1 MGVRSHP
8 LLLELALNTEGRSV
22 MNKVLATSET
32 PAIGKKGF
40 RRFSETGISTYLM
53 LSPFALLFLVFS
65 VYPVLASLRLSFMRY
80 NAICNPKQAPCGS
93 VGFGNY
99 TTLIFHDDRFH
110 KALSNTALYVVGAV
124 ILGMIASLS
133 LALSLQEDSR
143 ANRVLRVIF
152 FLPSVTSGIAVV
164 LVWGWVFRGD
174 GVGLLNEFLK
184 LFGVAPIQWLA
195 TTWMAIPILIFM
207 SIWGGAG
214 FGMILFLAGLNSIPA
229 MYYEA
234 AVIDGA
240 GPRERFRYITL
251 PLLRPVMV
259 YVGITG
265 VIGAFQIFEGV
276 YLLFPT
282 SVGSIGGLR
291 DMALMIVPY
300 LYDAGFNKFR
310 LGYASAIAWI
320 LFAIIFTVSMINL
333 KITRSL
339 EDLK

>member
-1 MGVRSHP
+1 MLNSIKPSTDGVSRK
-8 LLLELALNTEGRSV
+8 T
-22 MNKVLATSET
+22 
-32 PAIGKKGF
+32 GF
-40 RRFSETGISTYLM
+40 RRFSDVGISTYLM
-53 LSPFALLFLVFS
+53 LSPFAILFIVFS

-80 NAICNPKQAPCGS
+80 NAICNPDQSPCGS

-99 TTLIFHDDRFH
+99 TTLIFQDDRFH
-110 KALSNTALYVVGAV
+110 KALSNTALYVIGAV

-133 LALSLQEDSR
+133 LALALQEDTR
-143 ANRVLRVIF
+143 ANRILRVIF

-174 GVGLLNEFLK
+174 AVGLLNAMLNI
-184 LFGVAPIQWLA
+184 FGVEPIEWLA

-207 SIWGGAG
+207 SMWGGAG

-265 VIGAFQIFEGV
+265 IIGAFQIFEGV

-282 SVGSIGGLR
+282 SVGSIGGLQ

-333 KITRSL
+333 RITRSL

>member
-1 MGVRSHP
+1 MLKSVKNSADGVSRK
-8 LLLELALNTEGRSV
+8 T
-22 MNKVLATSET
+22 
-32 PAIGKKGF
+32 GF
-40 RRFSETGISTYLM
+40 RKFSDVGISTYLM

-80 NAICNPKQAPCGS
+80 NAICNPDQSPCGS

-99 TTLIFHDDRFH
+99 TTLILHDDRFH
-110 KALSNTALYVVGAV
+110 KALANTALYVVGAV

-133 LALSLQEDSR
+133 LALSLQEDTRS
-143 ANRVLRVIF
+143 NRVLRVIF

-174 GVGLLNEFLK
+174 GVGLLNAMLSV
-184 LFGVAPIQWLA
+184 FGVNPIEWLA
-195 TTWMAIPILIFM
+195 TTWMAIPILVFM

-259 YVGITG
+259 YVAITG
-265 VIGAFQIFEGV
+265 IIGAFQIFEGV

-310 LGYASAIAWI
+310 LGYASAIAWV
-320 LFAIIFTVSMINL
+320 LFGIIFLVSMINL
-333 KITRSL
+333 KLTRSL

>member
-1 MGVRSHP
+1 MLKSIKPSTDGVSRK
-8 LLLELALNTEGRSV
+8 T
-22 MNKVLATSET
+22 
-32 PAIGKKGF
+32 GF
-40 RRFSETGISTYLM
+40 RRYSDVGISTYLM
-53 LSPFALLFLVFS
+53 LSPFAILFLVFS
-65 VYPVLASLRLSFMRY
+65 VYPVLSSLRLSFMRY
-80 NAICNPKQAPCGS
+80 NAICNPDQSPCGS

-99 TTLIFHDDRFH
+99 TTLIFQDDRFH
-110 KALSNTALYVVGAV
+110 KALSNTALYVIGAV

-133 LALSLQEDSR
+133 LALALQEDTR
-143 ANRVLRVIF
+143 ANRILRVIF

-174 GVGLLNEFLK
+174 AVGLLNAILN
-184 LFGVAPIQWLA
+184 LVGVEPIEWLA

-207 SIWGGAG
+207 SMWGGAG

-240 GPRERFRYITL
+240 GPRQRFRYITL

-265 VIGAFQIFEGV
+265 TIGAFQIFEGV

-282 SVGSIGGLR
+282 SVGSIGGLQ

-320 LFAIIFTVSMINL
+320 LFAIIFVVSMINL
-333 KITRSL
+333 RITRSL

>member
-1 MGVRSHP
+1 MSSSQ
-8 LLLELALNTEGRSV
+8 LNTTAAV
-22 MNKVLATSET
+22 
-32 PAIGKKGF
+32 GKKGF
-40 RRFSETGISTYLM
+40 RKFSEAGIATYLM
-53 LSPFALLFLVFS
+53 LSPFAILFLVFS

-80 NAICNPKQAPCGS
+80 NAICNPDQAPCVS

-99 TTLIFHDDRFH
+99 TALILHDDRFH
-110 KALSNTALYVVGAV
+110 KALSNTTLYVIGAV
-124 ILGMIASLS
+124 ILGMMASLS
-133 LALSLQEDSR
+133 LALTLQQDTR
-143 ANRVLRVIF
+143 INRVMRVIF

-174 GVGLLNEFLK
+174 GVGLLNAFLNI
-184 LFGVAPIQWLA
+184 FGIAPVEWLA

-240 GPRERFRYITL
+240 GHKERFRYITL

-259 YVGITG
+259 YVGITST
-265 VIGAFQIFEGV
+265 IGAFQIFEGV

-282 SVGSIGGLR
+282 SVGSIGGLQ
-291 DMALMIVPY
+291 DMALMIVHY

-310 LGYASAIAWI
+310 LGYASAIAWV
-320 LFAIIFTVSMINL
+320 LFAIIFCVSMINL

>member
-1 MGVRSHP
+1 MISKVKSSKDGV
-8 LLLELALNTEGRSV
+8 T
-22 MNKVLATSET
+22 
-32 PAIGKKGF
+32 GKTGF
-40 RRFSETGISTYLM
+40 RKFSDVGISTYLM

-80 NAICNPKQAPCGS
+80 NAICNPDQSPCGS

-99 TTLIFHDDRFH
+99 TTLILHDDRFH
-110 KALSNTALYVVGAV
+110 KALANTALYVVGAV

-133 LALSLQEDSR
+133 LALALQEDSR
-143 ANRVLRVIF
+143 VNRVLRVIF

-174 GVGLLNEFLK
+174 GVGLLNALLK
-184 LFGVAPIQWLA
+184 LFSVGPIEWLA
-195 TTWMAIPILIFM
+195 TTWLAIPILIFM

-240 GPRERFRYITL
+240 GPKERFRYITL

-259 YVGITG
+259 YVAITG
-265 VIGAFQIFEGV
+265 TIGAFQIFEGV

-282 SVGSIGGLR
+282 SVGSIGGLQ

-320 LFAIIFTVSMINL
+320 LFAIIFAISMINL

>member
-1 MGVRSHP
+1 MLKSIKPSTDGVSRK
-8 LLLELALNTEGRSV
+8 T
-22 MNKVLATSET
+22 
-32 PAIGKKGF
+32 GF
-40 RRFSETGISTYLM
+40 RRFSDVGISTYLM
-53 LSPFALLFLVFS
+53 LSPFAILFIVFS

-80 NAICNPKQAPCGS
+80 NAICNPDQSPCGS

-99 TTLIFHDDRFH
+99 TTLIFQDDRFH
-110 KALSNTALYVVGAV
+110 KALSNTALYVIGAV

-133 LALSLQEDSR
+133 LALALQEDTR
-143 ANRVLRVIF
+143 TNRILRVIF

-174 GVGLLNEFLK
+174 GVGLLNAMLSIFSVE
-184 LFGVAPIQWLA
+184 PIEWLA
-195 TTWMAIPILIFM
+195 TTWMAIPILVFM

-265 VIGAFQIFEGV
+265 IIGAFQIFEGV

-282 SVGSIGGLR
+282 SVGSIGGLQ

-333 KITRSL
+333 RITRSL

>member
-1 MGVRSHP
+1 
-8 LLLELALNTEGRSV
+8 
-22 MNKVLATSET
+22 
-32 PAIGKKGF
+32 
-40 RRFSETGISTYLM
+40 M
-53 LSPFALLFLVFS
+53 LSPFALLFIVFS

-80 NAICNPKQAPCGS
+80 NAICNPDQAPCGS

-110 KALSNTALYVVGAV
+110 KALSNTGLYVVGAV
-124 ILGMIASLS
+124 LLGMLASLG
-133 LALSLQEDSR
+133 LALALQEDTR

-174 GVGLLNEFLK
+174 EVGLLNGFLNI
-184 LFGVAPIQWLA
+184 FGLAPIQWLA

-207 SIWGGAG
+207 SMWGGAG
-214 FGMILFLAGLNSIPA
+214 FGMILFLACLNSIPL

-240 GPRERFRYITL
+240 GTRQRFRYITL
-251 PLLRPVMV
+251 PLLKPVMV

-265 VIGAFQIFEGV
+265 IIGAFQIFEGV

-282 SVGSIGGLR
+282 SVGSIGGLQ

-320 LFAIIFTVSMINL
+320 LFAIIFVVSMINL
-333 KITRSL
+333 KISRSL

>member
-1 MGVRSHP
+1 MFASLKPSHNG
-8 LLLELALNTEGRSV
+8 ESRRT
-22 MNKVLATSET
+22 
-32 PAIGKKGF
+32 GF
-40 RRFSETGISTYLM
+40 RKYSDVGISTYLM
-53 LSPFALLFLVFS
+53 LSPFALLFIVFS

-80 NAICNPKQAPCGS
+80 NAICNPDQSPCGS

-99 TTLIFHDDRFH
+99 TTLILHDDRFH
-110 KALSNTALYVVGAV
+110 KALSNTALYVIGAV

-133 LALSLQEDSR
+133 LALSLQEDTR

-174 GVGLLNEFLK
+174 DVGLLNAMLSI
-184 LFGVAPIQWLA
+184 FGLAPIEWLA

-265 VIGAFQIFEGV
+265 IIGAFQIFEGV

-333 KITRSL
+333 RITRSL

>member
-1 MGVRSHP
+1 
-8 LLLELALNTEGRSV
+8 L
-22 MNKVLATSET
+22 
-32 PAIGKKGF
+32 
-40 RRFSETGISTYLM
+40 
-53 LSPFALLFLVFS
+53 
-65 VYPVLASLRLSFMRY
+65 
-80 NAICNPKQAPCGS
+80 Q
-93 VGFGNY
+93 
-99 TTLIFHDDRFH
+99 DDRFH
-110 KALSNTALYVVGAV
+110 KALSNTALYVIGAV

-133 LALSLQEDSR
+133 LALALQEDTR
-143 ANRVLRVIF
+143 ANRILRVIF

-174 GVGLLNEFLK
+174 AVGLLNAMLNIFSVE
-184 LFGVAPIQWLA
+184 PIEWLA

-207 SIWGGAG
+207 SMWGGAG

-265 VIGAFQIFEGV
+265 TIGAFQIFEGV

-282 SVGSIGGLR
+282 SVGSIGGLQ

-320 LFAIIFTVSMINL
+320 LFAIIFAVSMINL
-333 KITRSL
+333 RITRSL

>member
-1 MGVRSHP
+1 MLKSIKPSTDGVSRK
-8 LLLELALNTEGRSV
+8 T
-22 MNKVLATSET
+22 
-32 PAIGKKGF
+32 GF
-40 RRFSETGISTYLM
+40 RRFSDVGISTYLM
-53 LSPFALLFLVFS
+53 LSPFAILFIVFS

-80 NAICNPKQAPCGS
+80 NAICNPDQSPCGS

-99 TTLIFHDDRFH
+99 TTLIFQDDRFH
-110 KALSNTALYVVGAV
+110 KALSNTALYVIGAV

-133 LALSLQEDSR
+133 LALALQEDTR
-143 ANRVLRVIF
+143 ANRILRVIF

-174 GVGLLNEFLK
+174 AVGLLNAMLNI
-184 LFGVAPIQWLA
+184 FGVEPIEWLA

-207 SIWGGAG
+207 SMWGGAG

-265 VIGAFQIFEGV
+265 IIGAFQIFEGV

-282 SVGSIGGLR
+282 SVGSIGGLQ

-333 KITRSL
+333 RITRSL

>member
-1 MGVRSHP
+1 MNLKAPVS
-8 LLLELALNTEGRSV
+8 NTEVIGR
-22 MNKVLATSET
+22 A
-32 PAIGKKGF
+32 GF
-40 RRFSETGISTYLM
+40 RKFSDAGLSTYLM
-53 LSPFALLFLVFS
+53 LSPFVLLFIVFS

-80 NAICNPKQAPCGS
+80 NAICNPDQSPCGS
-93 VGFGNY
+93 VGIGNY
-99 TTLIFHDDRFH
+99 TTLIFEDDRFH
-110 KALSNTALYVVGAV
+110 KALSNTAIYVIGAV
-124 ILGMIASLS
+124 ILGMLASLS
-133 LALSLQEDSR
+133 LALALQEDTK
-143 ANRVLRVIF
+143 ANRILRVIF

-174 GVGLLNEFLK
+174 EVGLLNAFLK
-184 LFGVAPIQWLA
+184 IFGVESIEWLA

-207 SIWGGAG
+207 SLWGGAG

-240 GPRERFRYITL
+240 GPRQRFRYITL

-300 LYDAGFNKFR
+300 LYDSGFNKFR

-320 LFAIIFTVSMINL
+320 LFAIIFAVSMINL

>member
-1 MGVRSHP
+1 M
-8 LLLELALNTEGRSV
+8 AKEGEASR
-22 MNKVLATSET
+22 KT
-32 PAIGKKGF
+32 GF
-40 RRFSETGISTYLM
+40 RKFSDVGVSTYLM
-53 LSPFALLFLVFS
+53 LSPFALLFIVFS

-80 NAICNPKQAPCGS
+80 NAICNPDQSPCGS

-110 KALSNTALYVVGAV
+110 KALANTAIYVVGAV
-124 ILGMIASLS
+124 ILGMIASLL
-133 LALSLQEDSR
+133 LALTLQEDSR

-174 GVGLLNEFLK
+174 GVGLLNAVLK
-184 LFGVAPIQWLA
+184 TVGVQPIEWLA

-240 GPRERFRYITL
+240 GPKERFRYITL

-265 VIGAFQIFEGV
+265 IIGAFQIFEGV

-300 LYDAGFNKFR
+300 LYDSGFNKFR
-310 LGYASAIAWI
+310 LGYASAIAWV
-320 LFAIIFTVSMINL
+320 LFAIIFFVSMINL
-333 KITRSL
+333 KLTRSL

>member
-1 MGVRSHP
+1 
-8 LLLELALNTEGRSV
+8 
-22 MNKVLATSET
+22 
-32 PAIGKKGF
+32 
-40 RRFSETGISTYLM
+40 
-53 LSPFALLFLVFS
+53 
-65 VYPVLASLRLSFMRY
+65 MRY
-80 NAICNPKQAPCGS
+80 NAICNPDQSPCGS

-99 TTLIFHDDRFH
+99 TTLIFEDERFH
-110 KALSNTALYVVGAV
+110 KALSNTALYVIGAV

-133 LALSLQEDSR
+133 LAIALQEDTK

-174 GVGLLNEFLK
+174 GVGLLNAILAK
-184 LFGVAPIQWLA
+184 VGVQPIEWLA

-240 GPRERFRYITL
+240 GPKQRFRYITL

-259 YVGITG
+259 YVAITG
-265 VIGAFQIFEGV
+265 IIGAFQIFEGV

-282 SVGSIGGLR
+282 SVGSIGGLQ

-300 LYDAGFNKFR
+300 LYDSGFNKFR
-310 LGYASAIAWI
+310 LGYASAIAWV
-320 LFAIIFTVSMINL
+320 LFAIIFIVSMINL
-333 KITRSL
+333 KLTRSL

>member
-1 MGVRSHP
+1 
-8 LLLELALNTEGRSV
+8 
-22 MNKVLATSET
+22 
-32 PAIGKKGF
+32 
-40 RRFSETGISTYLM
+40 
-53 LSPFALLFLVFS
+53 
-65 VYPVLASLRLSFMRY
+65 MRY
-80 NAICNPKQAPCGS
+80 NAICNPDQSPCGS

-99 TTLIFHDDRFH
+99 ATLIFHDDRFH
-110 KALSNTALYVVGAV
+110 KALANTALYVVGAV

-133 LALSLQEDSR
+133 LALSLQEDTR

-174 GVGLLNEFLK
+174 GVGLLNAMLRI
-184 LFGVAPIQWLA
+184 FGVTPIEWLA
-195 TTWMAIPILIFM
+195 TTWMAIPILVFM

-259 YVGITG
+259 YVAITG
-265 VIGAFQIFEGV
+265 IIGAFQIFEGV

-310 LGYASAIAWI
+310 LGYASAIAWV
-320 LFAIIFTVSMINL
+320 LFAIIFIVSMINL
-333 KITRSL
+333 KLTRSL

>member
-1 MGVRSHP
+1 MLKSINSSPGEVSRK
-8 LLLELALNTEGRSV
+8 T
-22 MNKVLATSET
+22 
-32 PAIGKKGF
+32 GF
-40 RRFSETGISTYLM
+40 RKFSDVGIYTYLM
-53 LSPFALLFLVFS
+53 LAPFALLFIVFS

-80 NAICNPKQAPCGS
+80 NAICDPDQNPCGS

-99 TTLIFHDDRFH
+99 STLIFHDDRFH
-110 KALSNTALYVVGAV
+110 KALANTALYVIGAV
-124 ILGMIASLS
+124 ILGMIASLT

-143 ANRVLRVIF
+143 SNRVLRVIF

-174 GVGLLNEFLK
+174 GVGLLNAFLN
-184 LFGVAPIQWLA
+184 LFGVGPVEWLA

-240 GPRERFRYITL
+240 GPKQRFRYITL

-259 YVGITG
+259 YVAITG
-265 VIGAFQIFEGV
+265 IIGAFQIFEGV

-300 LYDAGFNKFR
+300 LYDSGFNKFR
-310 LGYASAIAWI
+310 LGYASAIAWV
-320 LFAIIFTVSMINL
+320 LFAIIFIVSMINL
-333 KITRSL
+333 KLTRSL

>member
-1 MGVRSHP
+1 MISKVKSSKDGV
-8 LLLELALNTEGRSV
+8 T
-22 MNKVLATSET
+22 
-32 PAIGKKGF
+32 GKTGF
-40 RRFSETGISTYLM
+40 RKFSDVGISTYLM

-80 NAICNPKQAPCGS
+80 NAICNPDQSPCGS

-99 TTLIFHDDRFH
+99 TTLILHDDRFH
-110 KALSNTALYVVGAV
+110 KALANTALYVVGAV

-133 LALSLQEDSR
+133 LALALQEDSR
-143 ANRVLRVIF
+143 VNRVLRVIF

-174 GVGLLNEFLK
+174 GVGLLNALLK
-184 LFGVAPIQWLA
+184 LFSVGPIEWLA
-195 TTWMAIPILIFM
+195 TTWLAIPILIFM

-214 FGMILFLAGLNSIPA
+214 FGMILFLAGLNSIPS

-240 GPRERFRYITL
+240 GPKERFRYITL

-259 YVGITG
+259 YVAITG
-265 VIGAFQIFEGV
+265 TIGAFQIFEGV

-282 SVGSIGGLR
+282 SVGSIGGLQ

-320 LFAIIFTVSMINL
+320 LFAIIFAISMINL

>member
-1 MGVRSHP
+1 MLKSIKPSTDGVSRK
-8 LLLELALNTEGRSV
+8 T
-22 MNKVLATSET
+22 
-32 PAIGKKGF
+32 GF
-40 RRFSETGISTYLM
+40 RRFSDVGISTYLM
-53 LSPFALLFLVFS
+53 LSPFAILFIVFS

-80 NAICNPKQAPCGS
+80 NAICNPDQSPCGS

-99 TTLIFHDDRFH
+99 TTLIFQDDRFH
-110 KALSNTALYVVGAV
+110 KALSNTALYVIGAV

-133 LALSLQEDSR
+133 LALALQEDTR
-143 ANRVLRVIF
+143 TNRILRVIF

-174 GVGLLNEFLK
+174 GVGLLNAMLSIFSVE
-184 LFGVAPIQWLA
+184 PIEWLA
-195 TTWMAIPILIFM
+195 TTWMAIPILVFM

-251 PLLRPVMV
+251 PPLRPVMV

-265 VIGAFQIFEGV
+265 IIGAFQIFEGV

-282 SVGSIGGLR
+282 SVGSIGGLQ

-333 KITRSL
+333 RITRSL

>member
-1 MGVRSHP
+1 MAKSG
-8 LLLELALNTEGRSV
+8 
-22 MNKVLATSET
+22 KVLEEGVSRKT
-32 PAIGKKGF
+32 GF
-40 RRFSETGISTYLM
+40 RKFSDVGISTYLM

-80 NAICNPKQAPCGS
+80 NAICNPLKTPCGS

-99 TTLIFHDDRFH
+99 SSLIFHDDRFH
-110 KALSNTALYVVGAV
+110 KALSNTAIYVVGAV
-124 ILGMIASLS
+124 ILGMIASLT
-133 LALSLQEDSR
+133 LALSLQEDIRS
-143 ANRVLRVIF
+143 NRILRVIF

-174 GVGLLNEFLK
+174 GVGLLNSMLHV
-184 LFGVAPIQWLA
+184 FGVSPIEWLA

-265 VIGAFQIFEGV
+265 IIGAFQIFEGV

-300 LYDAGFNKFR
+300 LYDSGFNKFR
-310 LGYASAIAWI
+310 LGYASAIAWV
-320 LFAIIFTVSMINL
+320 LFAIIFIVSMINL
-333 KITRSL
+333 RITRSL

>member
-1 MGVRSHP
+1 MLSRIKPHNG
-8 LLLELALNTEGRSV
+8 EAL
-22 MNKVLATSET
+22 
-32 PAIGKKGF
+32 GKKGF
-40 RRFSETGISTYLM
+40 RKFSEAGIATYLM
-53 LSPFALLFLVFS
+53 LSPFAILFLVFS

-80 NAICNPKQAPCGS
+80 NAICNPDQSPCGS
-93 VGFGNY
+93 VGLGNY
-99 TTLIFHDDRFH
+99 TTLIFEDERFH
-110 KALSNTALYVVGAV
+110 KALANTALYVIGAV

-133 LALSLQEDSR
+133 LALALQEDSR
-143 ANRVLRVIF
+143 ANRILRVIF

-174 GVGLLNEFLK
+174 GVGLLNAILK
-184 LFGVAPIQWLA
+184 IFTIEPIEWLA

-282 SVGSIGGLR
+282 SVGSIGGLQ

-320 LFAIIFTVSMINL
+320 LFAIIFIVSMINL

>member
-1 MGVRSHP
+1 MFS
-8 LLLELALNTEGRSV
+8 ALKTRN
-22 MNKVLATSET
+22 SET
-32 PAIGKKGF
+32 LGKTGF
-40 RRFSETGISTYLM
+40 RKFGEAGIATYLM
-53 LSPFALLFLVFS
+53 LAPFALLFLVFS

-80 NAICNPKQAPCGS
+80 NAICNPDQSPCGS
-93 VGFGNY
+93 VGLGNY

-110 KALSNTALYVVGAV
+110 KALSNTALYVIGAV
-124 ILGMIASLS
+124 ILGMIASLA
-133 LALSLQEDSR
+133 LALALQEDTR

-174 GVGLLNEFLK
+174 GVGLLNAFLN
-184 LFGVAPIQWLA
+184 LFSVEPIEWLA
-195 TTWMAIPILIFM
+195 TTWMAIPILVFM

-265 VIGAFQIFEGV
+265 IIGAFQIFEGV

-320 LFAIIFTVSMINL
+320 LFAIIFIVSMINL

>member
-1 MGVRSHP
+1 MV
-8 LLLELALNTEGRSV
+8 TTQTKTTV
-22 MNKVLATSET
+22 
-32 PAIGKKGF
+32 AIGKKGF
-40 RRFSETGISTYLM
+40 RKFSEAGIATYLM
-53 LSPFALLFLVFS
+53 LSPFAILFLVFS

-80 NAICNPKQAPCGS
+80 NAICNPDQAPCGS

-99 TTLIFHDDRFH
+99 TALILHDDRFH
-110 KALSNTALYVVGAV
+110 KALSNTTLYVIGAV
-124 ILGMIASLS
+124 ILGMMASLY
-133 LALSLQEDSR
+133 LALTLQQDTR
-143 ANRVLRVIF
+143 INRILRVIF

-174 GVGLLNEFLK
+174 GVGLLNAFLNI
-184 LFGVAPIQWLA
+184 FGIAPIEWLA

-214 FGMILFLAGLNSIPA
+214 FGMILFLAGLNSIPS

-240 GPRERFRYITL
+240 GPKERFRYITL

-259 YVGITG
+259 YVAITST
-265 VIGAFQIFEGV
+265 IGAFQIFEGV

-282 SVGSIGGLR
+282 SVGSIGGLQ

-310 LGYASAIAWI
+310 LGYASAIAWV
-320 LFAIIFTVSMINL
+320 LFAIIFCVSMINL

>member
-1 MGVRSHP
+1 MLKSIKHSADGVSRK
-8 LLLELALNTEGRSV
+8 T
-22 MNKVLATSET
+22 
-32 PAIGKKGF
+32 GF
-40 RRFSETGISTYLM
+40 RKFSDVGISTYLM

-80 NAICNPKQAPCGS
+80 NAICNPDQSPCGS

-99 TTLIFHDDRFH
+99 TTLILHDDRFH
-110 KALSNTALYVVGAV
+110 KALANTALYVVGAV

-174 GVGLLNEFLK
+174 GVGLLNAMLRV
-184 LFGVAPIQWLA
+184 FGVTPIEWLA
-195 TTWMAIPILIFM
+195 TTWMAIPILVFM

-259 YVGITG
+259 YVAITG
-265 VIGAFQIFEGV
+265 IIGAFQIFEGV

-310 LGYASAIAWI
+310 LGYASAIAWV
-320 LFAIIFTVSMINL
+320 LFGIIFLVSMINL
-333 KITRSL
+333 KLTRSL

>member
-1 MGVRSHP
+1 MLKSIKPSTDGVSRK
-8 LLLELALNTEGRSV
+8 T
-22 MNKVLATSET
+22 
-32 PAIGKKGF
+32 GF
-40 RRFSETGISTYLM
+40 RRFSDVGISTYLM
-53 LSPFALLFLVFS
+53 LSPFAILFLVFS
-65 VYPVLASLRLSFMRY
+65 VYPVLSSLRLSFMRY
-80 NAICNPKQAPCGS
+80 NAICNPEQSPCGS

-99 TTLIFHDDRFH
+99 TTLIFQDDRFH
-110 KALSNTALYVVGAV
+110 KALSNTALYVIGAV

-133 LALSLQEDSR
+133 LALSLQEDTR
-143 ANRVLRVIF
+143 ANRILRVIF

-174 GVGLLNEFLK
+174 SVGLLNAILN
-184 LFGVAPIQWLA
+184 LVGVEPIEWLA

-207 SIWGGAG
+207 SMWGGAG

-240 GPRERFRYITL
+240 GPRQRFRYITL

-265 VIGAFQIFEGV
+265 TIGAFQIFEGV

-282 SVGSIGGLR
+282 SVGSIGGLQ

-320 LFAIIFTVSMINL
+320 LFAIIFVVSMINL
-333 KITRSL
+333 RITRSL